1 MEQKRK
7 NLKIASG
14 LVLLFAGLTLV
25 QIIAS
30 LVFSP
35 ELSMVPEGTSEDL
48 VLIAKIF
55 VAVIALLLLAPQVY
69 VGVRGFQLAKKPG
82 SIKAPLV
89 WAVIL
94 LFFYLFSLVSPLI
107 AVIQQNN
114 ARQNVSTLLSV
125 IVDVLIYVD
134 YIKCLRELKKA
145 E

>member
-55 VAVIALLLLAPQVY
+55 VAVIALLLLAP
-69 VGVRGFQLAKKPG
+69 
-82 SIKAPLV
+82 
-89 WAVIL
+89 
-94 LFFYLFSLVSPLI
+94 
-107 AVIQQNN
+107 
-114 ARQNVSTLLSV
+114 
-125 IVDVLIYVD
+125 
-134 YIKCLRELKKA
+134 
-145 E
+145 